1 MSAFMCSDH
10 HFRVLAAAI
19 VLAGVKWRRNLKITP
34 FASRCAEFD
43 HVASVLAKE
52 NARSVNYRYAHHGE
66 KEVSTKH
73 FFGGKDAPIGDDFTT
88 PNGAE
93 WCVDKVCDHHSR
105 QMIGVSLQ
113 RTGQPI
119 KPYSALVVY
128 KALQCYEYQSCE
140 HPTWQK
146 SEAFRMYEAASA
158 FFAREAIHSGM
169 REAYDRA
176 PWGFSE

>member
-19 VLAGVKWRRNLKITP
+19 VLAGVKWRKLKTPP
-34 FASRCAEFD
+34 FATRCAEFD

-119 KPYSALVVY
+119 KPYSALGIY